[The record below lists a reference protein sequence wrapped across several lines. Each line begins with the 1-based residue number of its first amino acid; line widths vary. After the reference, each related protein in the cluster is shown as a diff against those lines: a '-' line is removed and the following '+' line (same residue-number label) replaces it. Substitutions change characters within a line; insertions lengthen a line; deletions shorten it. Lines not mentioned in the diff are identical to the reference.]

1 MTDAYVVG
9 VDMIKFGRFP
19 EKTVPQIG
27 AEAALLALDDCGL
40 SIQDMEA
47 LYCGNL
53 MQASGMVGQ
62 RILQEIGQTGVPVV
76 NVSNACATGA
86 TAFREAWASVK
97 AGLYDIVL
105 AVGVEQMGK
114 GLLGGTGGGKGIPK
128 EGLFGSGTMPA
139 VFAEA
144 GMEHARKYGTTFE
157 QFAKVSVKNHHH
169 STMNP
174 KAMYQIETPLDTVMN
189 AEMISY
195 PNTKLMCS
203 VNVDGSAAAV
213 IATKR
218 KAKELG
224 LMDRAVKVRA
234 SVLTSDRWQER
245 DLVMPDVN
253 TCTREA
259 SAKAYEMAG
268 VGPEDIDLV
277 ELHDCFATAEILHY
291 ENLGLCGEG
300 EAGRMI
306 DEGEVALGGRVPVN
320 VSGGL
325 LSKGHP
331 LGATGIANIYEVSS
345 HLRGEAG
352 ERQVEGARIGMT
364 HVIGLGSAC
373 GIHILE
379 KAA

>member
-19 EKTVPQIG
+19 DKTVPQIG
-27 AEAALLALDDCGL
+27 AEATHLALDDSGL
-40 SIQDMEA
+40 TIQDMEA

-53 MQASGMVGQ
+53 GQASGMVGQ
-62 RILQEIGQTGVPVV
+62 RILQEIGQTGIPVV

-97 AGLYDIVL
+97 AGLYDLVI

-114 GLLGGTGGGKGIPK
+114 GLLGGAGGSKGISK
-128 EGLFGSGTMPA
+128 EGLLGSGTMPS

-144 GMEHARKYGTTFE
+144 GMEHARNYGTTFE

-169 STMNP
+169 STMNA
-174 KAMYQIETPLDTVMN
+174 KAMYQIETPLETVMN

-213 IATKR
+213 IASEK

-224 LMDRAVKVRA
+224 LMSRAVKIRA
-234 SVLTSDRWQER
+234 SILTSDPWQER

-253 TCTREA
+253 TCTRRA
-259 SAKAYEMAG
+259 AAAAYEMAG
-268 VGPEDIDLV
+268 LGAEDIDLV

-291 ENLGLCGEG
+291 ENLGLCDDG

-306 DEGEVALGGRVPVN
+306 DDGEVALGGKVPVN

-331 LGATGIANIYEVSS
+331 LGATGIANIYEVST

-352 ERQVEGARIGMT
+352 QRQVEGARIGLT

-379 KAA
+379 KAS

>member
-1 MTDAYVVG
+1 MTDVYIVG

-19 EKTVPQIG
+19 DRTVPQIG

-40 SIQDMEA
+40 TIKDMEA

-53 MQASGMVGQ
+53 GQASGMVGQ
-62 RILQEIGQTGVPVV
+62 RLLQEIGQTGIPVV
-76 NVSNACATGA
+76 NVANACATGA
-86 TAFREAWASVK
+86 TAFREAWTAIK
-97 AGLYDIVL
+97 AGLHDLTL

-114 GLLGGTGGGKGIPK
+114 GLLGGGGSSTGIPK
-128 EGLFGSGTMPA
+128 EGLLGSGTMPS

-144 GMEHARKYGTTFE
+144 GMEHASKYGTTFE
-157 QFAKVSVKNHHH
+157 QFAKVSVKNHQH
-169 STMNP
+169 STLNP
-174 KAMYQIETPLDTVMN
+174 KAMYQIETPLETVMN

-213 IATKR
+213 LASEKKVR
-218 KAKELG
+218 ELG

-234 SVLTSDRWQER
+234 SVLSSDPWQAR

-253 TCTREA
+253 SCTRVA
-259 SAKAYEMAG
+259 AKAAYEMAG
-268 VGPEDIDLV
+268 LGSEDIDLV

-300 EAGRMI
+300 EAGRLI
-306 DEGEVALGGRVPVN
+306 DDGDVALGGKIPVN

-331 LGATGIANIYEVSS
+331 LGATGIANIYEVSA

-352 ERQVEGARIGMT
+352 KRQVEGATIGMT

-373 GIHILE
+373 AIHILE
-379 KAA
+379 KAS